1 MNDELIEL
9 SREEI
14 LTRASKH
21 IFSTGLDDSAHRLCV
36 ENMKYGLAK
45 IHFTQNKLGLEP
57 NATFVGAPDATITRN
72 VRRWSNGVGYGGK
85 LSWGEGSDKLVILDT
100 MPNACGMFVG
110 GLPELPDMR
119 DLLGRINDLLSEPEV
134 IDGIKVDWDFAV
146 SNHFIDIYKVNPST
160 TNQNL
165 QHEYAFIIHGSAP
178 ELKGDNDTKF
188 KFGLYHHNSSI
199 LRELADSIETPF
211 GDIRILTEDAAQKYL
226 EFYEFAA
233 SLSIKKRRL
242 AADFLFEDYG
252 EICNPIH
259 QGLLNLN
266 EIALGCHIVDKES
279 DNTIFPIAL
288 RADLPAYLLE
298 GIPNLNDEVI
308 EYLGF
313 EKRARKFGVLERLT
327 NANIL
332 PHGGGYDFPHL
343 LRVKQV
349 LEESNNQRYFVTDM
363 GTGHDSEMVFK
374 IPREL
379 QFSYRGRQVLARTLE
394 LGLGT
399 VVANLMPRIV
409 LKV

>member
-1 MNDELIEL
+1 MNDVLKSF

-21 IFSTGLDDSAHRLCV
+21 IFSTGIDDSAHRLCL

-45 IHFTQNKLGLEP
+45 IHYIQNKLGLEP

-72 VRRWSNGVGYGGK
+72 VRRWSYGFGYGGK
-85 LSWGEGSDKLVILDT
+85 LSWGDGSEKLVILDT

-110 GLPELPDMR
+110 GISHLPDTK
-119 DLLGRINDLLSEPEV
+119 DLLRRINHLLSENEV
-134 IDGIKVDWDFAV
+134 IDGIDIEWDFAV
-146 SNHFIDIYKVNPST
+146 SNHFIDIYEVRPST
-160 TNQNL
+160 SNQDLHHN
-165 QHEYAFIIHGSAP
+165 YAFIIHGSTP
-178 ELKGDNDTKF
+178 ELKGDNNTKF
-188 KFGLYHHNSSI
+188 KFGLYEHKSSV
-199 LRELADSIETPF
+199 LRDSIEIFDTPF
-211 GDIRILTEDAAQKYL
+211 GDIRILTEEAAQKYL

-233 SLSIKKRRL
+233 SLSMKKRKL
-242 AADFLFEDYG
+242 AADYLFEDYG

-259 QGLLNLN
+259 QGLLNMN
-266 EIALGCHIVDKES
+266 EIALGCHIIDNNS
-279 DNTIFPIAL
+279 DNIIYPMAL

-298 GIPNLNDEVI
+298 GTSNLHDEVI

-313 EKRARKFGVLERLT
+313 EKRAGTFGVRDRLT

-343 LRVKQV
+343 LRVNRV

-363 GTGHDSEMVFK
+363 GTGHESEMVFTT
-374 IPREL
+374 PREL